1 MLNNHAYDLLAQLT
15 EEHKSLWRMR
25 EMYESDSDRCPQCQE
40 MWQRLEEQ
48 KLRAVAEMEE
58 MLKNHLQ
65 DESNYHDEPDSSG
78 KKVSFAHG
86 SSSAHASS
94 SSFGRQSKQASLT
107 ETGRKSRWQ
116 APVPI

>member
-48 KLRAVAEMEE
+48 KLRNVAELEE
-58 MLKNHLQ
+58 LLKSHLQ
-65 DESNYHDEPDSSG
+65 DEDNYHDEPDSSG
-78 KKVSFAHG
+78 KRVSFAHG
-86 SSSAHASS
+86 STSSHASS
-94 SSFGRQSKQASLT
+94 SSSSGRSKMVRLS
-107 ETGRKSRWQ
+107 ETGRKSKWES
-116 APVPI
+116 PVPI

>member
-1 MLNNHAYDLLAQLT
+1 MLNNHAYDLLSQLT

-40 MWQRLEEQ
+40 FWQRMEEQ
-48 KLRAVAEMEE
+48 KLRNVSELEE
-58 MLKNHLQ
+58 LLKSHLQ
-65 DESNYHDEPDSSG
+65 DEDNYRDEPDSSG
-78 KKVSFAHG
+78 KKVSFATG
-86 SSSAHASS
+86 SASS
-94 SSFGRQSKQASLT
+94 HTLSSGESGKLAHPT